1 MANEVTVTVT
11 RALARA
17 KIIKDLLEDLKK
29 ECFVGYVRSSE
40 KNGEL
45 AQ

>member
-1 MANEVTVTVT
+1 MSNQVTVTVT

-29 ECFVGYVRSSE
+29 NV
-40 KNGEL
+40 L
-45 AQ
+45 

>member
-11 RALARA
+11 HALARA

-29 ECFVGYVRSSE
+29 NV
-40 KNGEL
+40 L
-45 AQ
+45 